1 MSEITKELMIS
12 RIQSTISAIGWEK
25 TVQYILKKKIPFE
38 HLRIAEVGCGTGT
51 FSLTLGL
58 LGAEVVL
65 IDIDPRAI
73 KMAKEVF
80 NIFKCNTEFIQ
91 MSVLDPV
98 PEFLINR
105 FDIVISGGLA
115 EHFVG
120 DDRLKCIAFHE
131 ALLREG
137 GFSYIGVPNKLSPF
151 YQMVRLF
158 RIVTRTWRME
168 IEIAYTYWELKRSAK
183 QVGFAEI
190 EVTGNHPLRKDL
202 IDYSLGLISAI
213 LDILPNKVR
222 RMIGPIKPKKSVSNN
237 QNYYERRKI
246 LNKISKIK
254 ERLPTRS
261 KRLLKDFFSAGIILF
276 GSKGSY
282 HANNSEARIKR

>member
-25 TVQYILKKKIPFE
+25 TVQYILKKKISFE
-38 HLRIAEVGCGTGT
+38 HLHIAEVGCGTGT

-65 IDIDPRAI
+65 IDIDPQAI

-80 NIFKCNTEFIQ
+80 NIFECNTEFIQ

-115 EHFVG
+115 EHFIG
-120 DDRLKCIAFHE
+120 DDRLKCVAFHE

-168 IEIAYTYWELKRSAK
+168 IEIAYTYWELKRLAK
-183 QVGFAEI
+183 EVGFAEF
-190 EVTGNHPLRKDL
+190 EVIGNHSLRKDL

-213 LDILPNKVR
+213 LDILPNNVR
-222 RMIGPIKPKKSVSNN
+222 RIIGPIKPKKSISNN
-237 QNYYERRKI
+237 QNYYERQKI
-246 LNKISKIK
+246 LDRIDKIK
-254 ERLPTRS
+254 ERFPTRS
-261 KRLLKDFFSAGIILF
+261 KRLFKDFFSAGIILF
-276 GSKGSY
+276 GYKGSY
-282 HANNSEARIKR
+282 YANNSEARLKR